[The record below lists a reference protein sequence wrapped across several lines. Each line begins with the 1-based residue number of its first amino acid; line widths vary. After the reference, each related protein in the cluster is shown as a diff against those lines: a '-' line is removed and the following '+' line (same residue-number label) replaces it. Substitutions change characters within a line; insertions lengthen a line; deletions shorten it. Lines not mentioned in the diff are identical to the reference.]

1 MFYWPLPEQ
10 NSSYVP
16 LTNISTILP
25 PRQELKQ
32 LKDQPPEDPVAAL
45 QEELAASKVREAEAV
60 SSLKELQQTVA
71 DLNVM
76 WKRHLEVGV
85 DCGVDR
91 DMWNREMGV
100 DRDRT
105 ALRMRRDWRT

>member
-1 MFYWPLPEQ
+1 M
-10 NSSYVP
+10 
-16 LTNISTILP
+16 
-25 PRQELKQ
+25 
-32 LKDQPPEDPVAAL
+32 AAL

-85 DCGVDR
+85 WTVDCGVDR
-91 DMWNREMGV
+91 DMWDREMGV
-100 DRDRT
+100 NRDRT
-105 ALRMRRDWRT
+105 GLRRDGRT